1 MKTLLALLL
10 LIPSLSFGSK
20 EEPPYYGTA
29 WEFPDIIS
37 SDDFSTFQELIYKG
51 EDEREMYDRRKG
63 GRWVTNKAFLFD
75 ALFENQVI
83 EIQVNNEFKNSN
95 QASTEASKYAEIIGR
110 LPNFLL
116 TNVQT
121 VWIHKGDN
129 DYGGGNNNL
138 LIHTGRTQ
146 EYLEHEVLEEILIH
160 EAAHTSLDWNFN
172 GSINRSEW
180 EEAQKKDK
188 NFISIYAKDYPD
200 REDVAETILPWIA
213 VKYRKDSIS
222 QEDIDII
229 LTTIPNRLK
238 LFDEQNFDIYPIRK
252 NSK

>member
-1 MKTLLALLL
+1 MYKILVLL

>member
-83 EIQVNNEFKNSN
+83 EIQVNNEFKNST

>member
-1 MKTLLALLL
+1 MRVLLTILLF
-10 LIPSLSFGSK
+10 IPCLSFGSK

-29 WEFPDIIS
+29 WEFPNIIS
-37 SDDFSTFQELIYKG
+37 SNDFSTFQELIYKG

-63 GRWVTNKAFLFD
+63 GRWITNNAFLFD
-75 ALFENQVI
+75 AVFENQVI

-95 QASTEASKYAEIIGR
+95 LASTEATRYAEIIGR

-146 EYLEHEVLEEILIH
+146 EYLEYDVLEEILIH
-160 EAAHTSLDWNFN
+160 EAAHTSLDWDFN

-180 EEAQKKDK
+180 EEARKKDES
-188 NFISIYAKDYPD
+188 FISTYAKDYPD
-200 REDVAETILPWIA
+200 REDVAESILPWIA

-222 QEDIDII
+222 QGDVDII
-229 LTTIPNRLK
+229 LTTIPNRME
-238 LFDEQNFDIYPIRK
+238 LFDEQNFDLYPLEK
-252 NSK
+252 NR

>member
-1 MKTLLALLL
+1 MKILLALLL

-146 EYLEHEVLEEILIH
+146 EYLDHEVLEEILIH

>member
-95 QASTEASKYAEIIGR
+95 QASTEASRYAEIIGR

-238 LFDEQNFDIYPIRK
+238 LIDEQNFDIYPIRK